1 VRESESKARVLK
13 QQVRLVQQEQE
24 SLVQQAQVLLAREQ
38 LQVRLE
44 QRALVQKLFAQLSEQ
59 VVFHP

>member
-1 VRESESKARVLK
+1 
-13 QQVRLVQQEQE
+13 VQQEQE
-24 SLVQQAQVLLAREQ
+24 SLAQQAQVRLAREQ
-38 LQVRLE
+38 QQVRLE

>member
-1 VRESESKARVLK
+1 VQRQQVQR

-24 SLVQQAQVLLAREQ
+24 SLAQQAQVRLAREQ
-38 LQVRLE
+38 QQVRLE